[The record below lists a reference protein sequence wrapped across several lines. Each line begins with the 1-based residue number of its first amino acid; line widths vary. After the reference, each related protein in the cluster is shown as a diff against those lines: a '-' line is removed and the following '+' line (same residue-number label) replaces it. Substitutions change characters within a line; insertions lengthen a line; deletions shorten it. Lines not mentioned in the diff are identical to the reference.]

1 MKNPVQPGKR
11 RKRRVKPDG
20 KRGNGRNIRSSG
32 RKAAAAI
39 GQPLRRRMVVNDE
52 KMILTMYDI
61 EIAASHGA
69 SADSVGPPVK
79 FICLCVAR
87 VLFFFPVFLLFFYY
101 YSFFFFFV
109 LSSAPFRRHC
119 SRCVVTARLGAPV
132 RSNLRRSSSISCK
145 SPFLCRVMISTRS
158 GPLLSLSLSCSLFFS
173 LVDLFPFVRPSVLG
187 AVVVLALVRASLK
200 KIIIIKNK
208 MNEKKRERRVGPPP
222 SDAPLIKSFFFLGPK
237 AFFSGTG

>member
-1 MKNPVQPGKR
+1 MSMKNPVQPGKR

-101 YSFFFFFV
+101 YSFFFFRSFFGAI
-109 LSSAPFRRHC
+109 SSTLFP
-119 SRCVVTARLGAPV
+119 
-132 RSNLRRSSSISCK
+132 LRRNR
-145 SPFLCRVMISTRS
+145 PFGGPRS
-158 GPLLSLSLSCSLFFS
+158 VEFTT
-173 LVDLFPFVRPSVLG
+173 FVFHFV
-187 AVVVLALVRASLK
+187 
-200 KIIIIKNK
+200 
-208 MNEKKRERRVGPPP
+208 
-222 SDAPLIKSFFFLGPK
+222 
-237 AFFSGTG
+237 